1 MPAPDLIADLLAL
14 SESALVDRLCTLDGA
29 ERETLRRPARQ
40 AIEEYYRHLHSEGS
54 HRFRPSDGDRLRLIL
69 VATAPAAD
77 LWWPQAK
84 RSASASATAAAA
96 TATADAD
103 ADADAEWKV
112 ARSRGQRFLDA
123 LARAALRRMS
133 EFTSHSPVFDEIRA
147 QERAGSITLAMDDTY
162 VLAMISGLTGRFQ
175 NEQSKADLLR
185 ADPELVDRAFWR
197 IFEVEGNREVSLTNV
212 DRFLGPETQSWQEA
226 VLELAA
232 NGTID
237 RQRVLDATIAALAK
251 GFPQYRAGWF
261 SRLHE
266 ALRPTVDEAA
276 SRQDA
281 YAGLLRSPLGPTVA
295 LALGALTTL
304 DNAGRLDDTLTN
316 VGLAA
321 AVHVSARTTATRA
334 VRLAGRIMRRNTA
347 AGLDILAAALRHPH
361 ADVQSAALTELRR
374 HDSPSARAE
383 VERHLDHLA
392 PSTAATAR
400 QWLGLAGAS
409 ATPENTAP
417 APVRPD
423 PAPAAVVAPPSS
435 VRPSGP
441 YPVVPMQIAPERVAP
456 TQIVPERIVPITE
469 PAELAEALAVLLAHP
484 DDAELGERCLGAAAR
499 LGADPSR
506 YGPLTK
512 RAHRLHRDS
521 LAVNMYGHPLGVTA
535 LVLACAGER
544 QRGHWRPT
552 RYDAIIAG
560 RFVEVTNLL
569 LAGGRRPLAAEPT
582 HHGGW
587 VDPDVLIERLST
599 TPDPM
604 PLDTVAALLRLGPH
618 PAEPA
623 TLAARV
629 DHLPQRLRR
638 PLAYALGGQPP
649 TEPVPDDHPLWI
661 AAARARAPYDDDPW
675 LRGLPTGPERP
686 ALDVGGAGQAPRWTV
701 EVTQPRYGG
710 QPARAWVLE
719 AKPTSTPPGETD
731 TADPLRP
738 TVSLSQ
744 LHVRPW
750 GSGPYP
756 AIPHPHPGWAS
767 LIWPGNIDAILTL
780 GLGSLWNTVHDIATR
795 DAVPTLALL
804 AGTAAA
810 PSALGSDLLAAG
822 FASAFLDVR
831 TAAVDAAA
839 VLLPQRIAAAE
850 LAAAMVRFAPAVPL
864 NRWTSALTDLST
876 ALPVDQVRALLT
888 ALLPHLDRSIRGLH
902 GLVELLRDEHLRW
915 AVPVTDPPL
924 HAWLTALSKGS
935 SKTAKAA
942 ATLTAR

>member
-1 MPAPDLIADLLAL
+1 MPAPDLIADLIAL
-14 SESALVDRLCTLDGA
+14 PEPALIDRLCALDSA

-40 AIEEYYRHLHSEGS
+40 ALDEYHRHLYGEAS
-54 HRFRPSDGDRLRLIL
+54 HRPRPSDGDRLRLIL
-69 VATAPAAD
+69 LATAPAAD
-77 LWWPQAK
+77 LSWPQTK
-84 RSASASATAAAA
+84 RSDTAG
-96 TATADAD
+96 ADAD
-103 ADADAEWKV
+103 ADAQWRIV
-112 ARSRGQRFLDA
+112 HSRGRRFLDA
-123 LARAALRRMS
+123 LARATVRWMS
-133 EFTSHSPVFDEIRA
+133 EVTSHSPIFEEIRA
-147 QERAGSITLAMDDTY
+147 HERAGSITLAVDDTY
-162 VLAMISGLTGRFQ
+162 VLAMISGLTGQFQ

-185 ADPELVDRAFWR
+185 ADPDLVDRAFWR

-232 NGTID
+232 DGTID
-237 RQRVLDATIAALAK
+237 RQRVLDATLAALARA
-251 GFPQYRAGWF
+251 FPQYRAGWF

-276 SRQDA
+276 SRQAA

-316 VGLAA
+316 AGLAA
-321 AVHVSARTTATRA
+321 AVHVPARTTATRA

-361 ADVQSAALTELRR
+361 ADVQSAALAELRR
-374 HDSPSARAE
+374 HGSPSARAE
-383 VERHLDHLA
+383 VERHLDQLA
-392 PSTAATAR
+392 PSTAAAAR
-400 QWLGLAGAS
+400 QWLGPTDAPPA
-409 ATPENTAP
+409 PENTASD
-417 APVRPD
+417 PVRPA
-423 PAPAAVVAPPSS
+423 PTPAAVVAPPSP
-435 VRPSGP
+435 VRAAEPH
-441 YPVVPMQIAPERVAP
+441 PVVPA
-456 TQIVPERIVPITE
+456 QIVPEQIVPITE

-499 LGADPSR
+499 LGADPAR

-521 LAVNMYGHPLGVTA
+521 LAVNMHGHPLGVTA

-544 QRGHWRPT
+544 QRGQWRST

-560 RFVEVTNLL
+560 RFAEVTGLL
-569 LAGGRRPLAAEPT
+569 LAGGRRQLAAEPT

-587 VDPDVLIERLST
+587 VDPDVLIDRLSA

-618 PAEPA
+618 TTATA
-623 TLAARV
+623 TLAARA

-638 PLAYALGGQPP
+638 PLTYALGGPPP
-649 TEPVPDDHPLWI
+649 TEPVTDDHPLWI

-675 LRGLPTGPERP
+675 LRGLPTGPDRP

-701 EVTQPRYGG
+701 EVAPPRYDG
-710 QPARAWVLE
+710 QLARTWGLE

-738 TVSLSQ
+738 TVSLAQ
-744 LHVRPW
+744 LHASAWTP
-750 GSGPYP
+750 GPYQP
-756 AIPHPHPGWAS
+756 ILHPHPGWAS
-767 LIWPGNIDAILTL
+767 LIWPGNIDPMLTL
-780 GLGSLWNTVHDIATR
+780 GLEELWDTVHGIART
-795 DAVPTLALL
+795 DAVPALALL

-810 PSALGSDLLAAG
+810 PPTLGSDLLAAG

-839 VLLPQRIAAAE
+839 VLLPGRIATAE
-850 LAAAMVRFAPAVPL
+850 LAAAMVRFAPAVPV

-876 ALPVDQVRALLT
+876 AGRGDQVLALLT
-888 ALLPHLDRSIRGLH
+888 ALLPHLDRGTRGLH
-902 GLVELLRDEHLRW
+902 GLVELLRDEHLRA

-924 HAWLTALSKGS
+924 RAWLTALAKGN

-942 ATLTAR
+942 ATLTTR